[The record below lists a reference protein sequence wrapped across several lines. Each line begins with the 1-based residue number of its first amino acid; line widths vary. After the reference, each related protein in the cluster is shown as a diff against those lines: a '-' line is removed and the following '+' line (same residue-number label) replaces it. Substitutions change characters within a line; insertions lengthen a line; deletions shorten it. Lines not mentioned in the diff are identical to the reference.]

1 VKIRAMDIAPYKPI
15 QDPKELLVATAFQTT
30 LRELDSELQTFELG
44 VGMQPNDDYQD
55 DVAALY
61 STEALP
67 HLTAAMASH
76 GPDLLAA
83 AQTAL
88 EGSVGYSISNAP
100 VIINGP
106 GLPDGTYAPLVAVD
120 AYVDSPNPQG

>member
-1 VKIRAMDIAPYKPI
+1 MEIAPYKPI

-30 LRELDSELQTFELG
+30 LRKLDPELRTFELG

-67 HLTAAMASH
+67 RLTAVMASH
-76 GPDLLAA
+76 APDLLAA

-88 EGSVGYSISNAP
+88 EGSVGYSVSDAP
-100 VIINGP
+100 VIVNGP
-106 GLPDGTYAPLVAVD
+106 GLPDGTYAPLVAID
-120 AYVDSPNPQG
+120 GYVQSPNPQG